1 MVDSLHSPL
10 TFFVPHSDMSPNI
23 ILRKNCPTE
32 SNADFVETVE
42 GHFFEKQMTYP
53 FENSNHDFLI
63 SYNISSWQFFLK
75 IATLLDVFVFEE
87 YY

>member
-1 MVDSLHSPL
+1 MIPYWKLKSTIMASSMVDFLHSPL
-10 TFFVPHSDMSPNI
+10 TFFVPHWDMSPNI

-53 FENSNHDFLI
+53 FQNSNHDFLI
-63 SYNISSWQFFLK
+63 SYNISSWQFF
-75 IATLLDVFVFEE
+75 
-87 YY
+87 